1 MSVII
6 LKSIS
11 NLPLSGSFMKT
22 SPDNPAANPRK
33 AVILKVNLQPRYSIR
48 GLLRVE
54 IGYPA
59 CDPIAYIENAKVL
72 CS

>member
-1 MSVII
+1 
-6 LKSIS
+6 
-11 NLPLSGSFMKT
+11 MKT

-59 CDPIAYIENAKVL
+59 YDPIAYIENAKVL

>member
-1 MSVII
+1 LSVIT

-11 NLPLSGSFMKT
+11 NLPLSGSFIRNN
-22 SPDNPAANPRK
+22 PARPAANPRN
-33 AVILKVNLQPRYSIR
+33 AVILKVNLQPKYSIS

-59 CDPIAYIENAKVL
+59 
-72 CS
+72 

>member
-1 MSVII
+1 MT
-6 LKSIS
+6 LKRIS
-11 NLPLSGSFMKT
+11 NLPLSGSLIRK
-22 SPDNPAANPRK
+22 SPPKPAKNPST

-59 CDPIAYIENAKVL
+59 CDPMA
-72 CS
+72 

>member
-1 MSVII
+1 
-6 LKSIS
+6 
-11 NLPLSGSFMKT
+11 MKT